1 MCCYMYTYEM
11 WSIVLHAIEEV
22 YIVWCQNDVPSLAV
36 LRFLDWPHVDGE
48 APEFDEERYEVARYA
63 ILKVK

>member
-1 MCCYMYTYEM
+1 MMCRTSSGS
-11 WSIVLHAIEEV
+11 WSL
-22 YIVWCQNDVPSLAV
+22 SLAV
-36 LRFLDWPHVDGE
+36 LRFLDWPHADRM